1 MSYTQRFSDNYKL
14 ESIGG
19 SGTVEIEATS
29 LTVTGNL
36 IVAGTSTEVES
47 TDLAISDKTIVLNK
61 GETGAGV
68 TSPVH
73 SGIEIE
79 RGTLTNV
86 GLRYNDSTDKWEL
99 TNDGAT
105 WSEITTGSAGSY
117 LTNVVDDITP
127 QLGGALDVNGQMITS
142 ASNGDI
148 VIDPNGSGQ
157 LKINH
162 EVSLQNQGSDPS
174 ATASYNKLY
183 SKTPGNGGSGVFFV
197 NSSTSDE
204 LVSKT
209 KAMVFA
215 LIF

>member
-36 IVAGTSTEVES
+36 IVAGSSTEVNS
-47 TDLAISDKTIVLNK
+47 TDLAITDKTIVLNK
-61 GETGAGV
+61 GESGAGV

-73 SGIEIE
+73 AGIEIE
-79 RGTLTNV
+79 RGSLTNV
-86 GLRYNDSTDKWEL
+86 GVRYNDTSDKWEL
-99 TNDGAT
+99 TNDGST
-105 WSEITTGSAGSY
+105 WSNILSGATAGI
-117 LTNVVDDITP
+117 LNVVEDITP
-127 QLGGALDVNGQMITS
+127 QLGGALDVNGNMITS

-148 VIDPNGSGQ
+148 IIDPNGTGL

-162 EVSLQNQGSDPS
+162 EVSLQEQGSDPS
-174 ATASYNKLY
+174 STSSYNKLY
-183 SKTPGNGGSGVFFV
+183 AKTPSEGGSGVFFV
-197 NSSTSDE
+197 NSTTSDE

>member
-1 MSYTQRFSDNYKL
+1 MSHTQRFSDNYKL

-19 SGTVEIEATS
+19 AGTVEIEATS

-36 IVAGTSTEVES
+36 IVAGTNTAVNSTNL
-47 TDLAISDKTIVLNK
+47 DIADKTIVLNK

-68 TSPVH
+68 TSPFH
-73 SGIEIE
+73 SGIEID
-79 RGTLTNV
+79 RGTLTNT
-86 GLRYNDSTDKWEL
+86 GLRYNDTSNKWEL
-99 TNDGAT
+99 TNDGST
-105 WSEITTGSAGSY
+105 WANILSGASVGI
-117 LTNVVDDITP
+117 LNVVEDITP
-127 QLGGALDVNGQMITS
+127 QLGGALDVNGQTITS

-148 VIDPNGSGQ
+148 VMDPNGTGQ

-162 EVSLQNQGSDPS
+162 AISLHNESDPS
-174 ATASYNKLY
+174 ATADYNKLY
-183 SKTPGNGGSGVFFV
+183 AKTPSEGGSGVFFV
-197 NSSTSDE
+197 NSTTSDE

>member
-29 LTVTGNL
+29 LTVSGNL
-36 IVAGTSTEVES
+36 IVAGTSTEVNS
-47 TDLAISDKTIVLNK
+47 TDLAITDKTIVLNK

-79 RGTLTNV
+79 RGISTNV
-86 GLRYNDSTDKWEL
+86 GIRYNDSTDKWEL
-99 TNDGAT
+99 TEDGTA
-105 WSEITTGSAGSY
+105 WFDVLNSNSG
-117 LTNVVDDITP
+117 LTDVVDDVTP
-127 QLGGALDVNGQMITS
+127 QLGGPLDVNGETITS
-142 ASNGDI
+142 AGNGDI
-148 VIDPNGSGQ
+148 IIDPNGTGQ

-174 ATASYNKLY
+174 STASYNKLY
-183 SKTPGNGGSGVFFV
+183 AKTPSNGGSGVFFV
-197 NSSTSDE
+197 NSTTSDE

>member
-14 ESIGG
+14 ESIDPN
-19 SGTVEIEATS
+19 GTVEIEAKS
-29 LTVTGNL
+29 VTVIGNL
-36 IVAGTSTEVES
+36 IVSGTSIEVSS
-47 TDLAISDKTIVLNK
+47 TDLAINDNTIVLNK
-61 GETGAGV
+61 GELGAGV
-68 TSPVH
+68 TSLY

-79 RGTLTNV
+79 RGTATNV
-86 GLRYNDSTDKWEL
+86 GLRYFETDNKWQI
-99 TNDGAT
+99 TNDGST
-105 WSEITTGSAGSY
+105 WSNILSGGGVGI
-117 LTNVVDDITP
+117 LNVVEDATP
-127 QLGGALDVNGQMITS
+127 QLGGPLDVNGQTIMS

-148 VIDPNGSGQ
+148 IIDPNGTGQ

-174 ATASYNKLY
+174 PSFNYNKLY
-183 SKTPGNGGSGVFFV
+183 AKTPSNGGSGVFFV
-197 NSSTSDE
+197 NSTSSDE

>member
-19 SGTVEIEATS
+19 AGTVEIEASS

-36 IVAGTSTEVES
+36 TVSGTTTEVNS
-47 TDLAISDKTIVLNK
+47 TDLAIDDKTIVLNK

-68 TSPVH
+68 SAPTH

-79 RGTLTNV
+79 RGTEDNV
-86 GLRYNDSTDKWEL
+86 GLRYNDTTDTWQI
-99 TNDGAT
+99 TNDGTT
-105 WSEITTGSAGSY
+105 WNNILAGAGIGIE
-117 LTNVVDDITP
+117 NVVEDLSP
-127 QLGGALDVNGQMITS
+127 QLGGPLDVNGQTITS

-148 VIDPNGSGQ
+148 VLDPNGTGQ

-162 EVSLQNQGSDPS
+162 EVSLQEQGGDPS
-174 ATASYNKLY
+174 STASYNKLY
-183 SKTPGNGGSGVFFV
+183 AKTPGNGGSGVFFV

>member
-1 MSYTQRFSDNYKL
+1 MSHTQRFSDNYKL

-19 SGTVEIEATS
+19 AGTVEIEATT

-36 IVAGTSTEVES
+36 VVAGTNTAVNS
-47 TDLAISDKTIVLNK
+47 TDLDIADKTIVLNK

-73 SGIEIE
+73 SGIEID
-79 RGTLTNV
+79 RGTLTNT
-86 GLRYNDSTDKWEL
+86 GLRYNDTSNKWEL
-99 TNDGAT
+99 TNDGST
-105 WSEITTGSAGSY
+105 WADILAGASAGI
-117 LTNVVDDITP
+117 LNVVEDITP
-127 QLGGALDVNGQMITS
+127 QLGGALDVNGQTITS

-148 VIDPNGSGQ
+148 VVDPNGTGQ

-162 EVSLQNQGSDPS
+162 AISLHNESDPS
-174 ATASYNKLY
+174 ATADYNKLY
-183 SKTPGNGGSGVFFV
+183 AKTPSEGGSGVFFV
-197 NSSTSDE
+197 NSTTSDE

>member
-36 IVAGTSTEVES
+36 VVSGSSTEVNS
-47 TDLAISDKTIVLNK
+47 TDLAITDKTIVLNK
-61 GETGAGV
+61 GEAGAGV

-79 RGTLTNV
+79 RGSLTNV
-86 GLRYNDSTDKWEL
+86 GVRYNDTSDRWEL
-99 TNDGAT
+99 TNDGSS
-105 WSEITTGSAGSY
+105 WSNILSGASVGI
-117 LTNVVDDITP
+117 LNVVEDTTP
-127 QLGGALDVNGQMITS
+127 QLGGALDVNGMSITS

-162 EVSLQNQGSDPS
+162 EVSLQEQGSDPS
-174 ATASYNKLY
+174 STSSYNKLY
-183 SKTPGNGGSGVFFV
+183 AKTPSEGGSGVFFV
-197 NSSTSDE
+197 NSTTSDE

>member
-19 SGTVEIEATS
+19 SGTVEIKATS

-36 IVAGTSTEVES
+36 IVAGSSTEVNS
-47 TDLAISDKTIVLNK
+47 TDLAITDKTIVLNK
-61 GETGAGV
+61 GESGAGV

-79 RGTLTNV
+79 RGSLTNV
-86 GLRYNDSTDKWEL
+86 GVRYNDTSDKWEL
-99 TNDGAT
+99 TNDGST
-105 WSEITTGSAGSY
+105 WANILSGASAGI
-117 LTNVVDDITP
+117 LNVVEDTTP
-127 QLGGALDVNGQMITS
+127 QLGGALDVNGNMITS

-148 VIDPNGSGQ
+148 IIDPNGTGL

-162 EVSLQNQGSDPS
+162 EVSLQEQGSDPS
-174 ATASYNKLY
+174 STSSYNKLY
-183 SKTPGNGGSGVFFV
+183 AKTPSEGGSGVFFV
-197 NSSTSDE
+197 NSTTSDE

>member
-14 ESIGG
+14 ESIN
-19 SGTVEIEATS
+19 GTGNVEIEALT

-36 IVAGTSTEVES
+36 IVAGTSTEVNS
-47 TDLAISDKTIVLNK
+47 TDLAITDKTIVLNK
-61 GETGAGV
+61 GESGAGV
-68 TSPVH
+68 TSPFH

-79 RGTLTNV
+79 RGTETNV
-86 GLRYNDSTDKWEL
+86 GLRYFETDNKWQIS
-99 TNDGAT
+99 NDGAT
-105 WSEITTGSAGSY
+105 WANILSGASAGI
-117 LTNVVDDITP
+117 LNVVEDTSP
-127 QLGGALDVNGQMITS
+127 QLGGALDVNGQAITS

-148 VIDPNGSGQ
+148 VIDPNGTGQ

-162 EVSLQNQGSDPS
+162 VVSLENQGSDPS
-174 ATASYNKLY
+174 STASYNKLY
-183 SKTPGNGGSGVFFV
+183 AKTPGNGGTGVFFV
-197 NSSTSDE
+197 NLSTSDE

>member
-1 MSYTQRFSDNYKL
+1 MSYTQRFSNNYKL

-19 SGTVEIEATS
+19 AGTVEIEATS
-29 LTVTGNL
+29 LTVTGSL
-36 IVAGTSTEVES
+36 IVAGDTTEVNS
-47 TDLAISDKTIVLNK
+47 TNLAITDKTIVLNK
-61 GETGAGV
+61 GELGAGV

-79 RGTLTNV
+79 RGTATNV
-86 GLRYNDSTDKWEL
+86 GLRYNDTSDAWEL

-105 WSEITTGSAGSY
+105 WANVLSGASVGI
-117 LTNVVDDITP
+117 LNVVEDLSP
-127 QLGGALDVNGQMITS
+127 QLGGPLDVNGQTITS

-148 VIDPNGSGQ
+148 IIDPNGSGQ

-174 ATASYNKLY
+174 STASYNKLY
-183 SKTPGNGGSGVFFV
+183 AKTPGNGGSGVFFV
-197 NSSTSDE
+197 NSTSSDE

>member
-19 SGTVEIEATS
+19 SGTVEVEAS
-29 LTVTGNL
+29 MLTVTGNL
-36 IVAGTSTEVES
+36 TVSGTTTEVNS

-68 TSPVH
+68 SSPTH

-79 RGTLTNV
+79 RGTEDNV
-86 GLRYNDSTDKWEL
+86 GLRYNDTTDTWQI
-99 TNDGAT
+99 TNDGTT
-105 WSEITTGSAGSY
+105 WNNILAGAGIGVE
-117 LTNVVDDITP
+117 NVVEDLTP
-127 QLGGALDVNGQMITS
+127 QLGGPLDVNGQTITS

-148 VIDPNGSGQ
+148 IIDPNGTGL

-162 EVSLQNQGSDPS
+162 EVSLQEQGSDPS
-174 ATASYNKLY
+174 STASYNKLY
-183 SKTPGNGGSGVFFV
+183 AKTPGNGGSGVFFV

-209 KAMVFA
+209 KAMVFG

>member
-14 ESIGG
+14 ESISG

-36 IVAGTSTEVES
+36 IVAGSSTEVNS
-47 TDLAISDKTIVLNK
+47 TDLAITDKTIVLNK
-61 GETGAGV
+61 GESGAGV

-73 SGIEIE
+73 AGIEIE
-79 RGTLTNV
+79 RGSLTNV
-86 GLRYNDSTDKWEL
+86 GVRYNDTSDKWEL
-99 TNDGAT
+99 TNDGST
-105 WSEITTGSAGSY
+105 WANILSGASSG
-117 LTNVVDDITP
+117 LLNVVEDITP
-127 QLGGALDVNGQMITS
+127 QLGGALDVNGNMITS

-148 VIDPNGSGQ
+148 IIDPNGNGL

-162 EVSLQNQGSDPS
+162 EVSLQEQGSDPS
-174 ATASYNKLY
+174 STSSYNKLY
-183 SKTPGNGGSGVFFV
+183 AKTPSEGGSGVFFV
-197 NSSTSDE
+197 NSTTSDE

>member
-19 SGTVEIEATS
+19 SGTVEIKATS

-36 IVAGTSTEVES
+36 IVAGSSTEVNS
-47 TDLAISDKTIVLNK
+47 TDLAITDKTIVLNK
-61 GETGAGV
+61 GESGAGV

-79 RGTLTNV
+79 RGSLTNV
-86 GLRYNDSTDKWEL
+86 GVRYNDTSDKWEL
-99 TNDGAT
+99 TNDGST
-105 WSEITTGSAGSY
+105 WANIVSGSAGI
-117 LTNVVDDITP
+117 LNVVEDTTP
-127 QLGGALDVNGQMITS
+127 QLGGALDVNGNMITS
-142 ASNGDI
+142 ASDGDI
-148 VIDPNGSGQ
+148 IIDPNGTGL

-162 EVSLQNQGSDPS
+162 EVSLQEQGSDPS
-174 ATASYNKLY
+174 STSSYNKLY
-183 SKTPGNGGSGVFFV
+183 AKTPSEGGSGVFFV
-197 NSSTSDE
+197 NSTTSDE

>member
-1 MSYTQRFSDNYKL
+1 MSHTQRFSDNYKL

-19 SGTVEIEATS
+19 AGTVEIEATT
-29 LTVTGNL
+29 LTVTGDL
-36 IVAGTSTEVES
+36 VVAGTNTAVNS
-47 TDLAISDKTIVLNK
+47 TDLDIADKTIVLNK

-73 SGIEIE
+73 SGIEID
-79 RGTLTNV
+79 RGTLTNT
-86 GLRYNDSTDKWEL
+86 GLRYNDTSNKWEL
-99 TNDGAT
+99 TNDGST
-105 WSEITTGSAGSY
+105 WSDILSGASAGI
-117 LTNVVDDITP
+117 LNVVEDITP
-127 QLGGALDVNGQMITS
+127 QLGGALDVNGKTITS

-148 VIDPNGSGQ
+148 VIDPNGTGQ

-162 EVSLQNQGSDPS
+162 EVSLQEQVSDPS
-174 ATASYNKLY
+174 STSSYNKLY
-183 SKTPGNGGSGVFFV
+183 AKTPSNGGSGVFFV
-197 NSSTSDE
+197 NSTSSDE

>member
-36 IVAGTSTEVES
+36 VVSGSSTEVNS
-47 TDLAISDKTIVLNK
+47 TDLAITDKTIVLNK
-61 GETGAGV
+61 GEAGAGV

-79 RGTLTNV
+79 RGSLTNV
-86 GLRYNDSTDKWEL
+86 GVRYNDTSDRWEL
-99 TNDGAT
+99 TNDGSS
-105 WSEITTGSAGSY
+105 WSNILSGASVGI
-117 LTNVVDDITP
+117 LNVVEDTTP
-127 QLGGALDVNGQMITS
+127 QLGGALDVNGMSIIS

-162 EVSLQNQGSDPS
+162 EVSLQEQGSDPS
-174 ATASYNKLY
+174 STSSYNKLY
-183 SKTPGNGGSGVFFV
+183 AKTPSEGGSGVFFV
-197 NSSTSDE
+197 NSTTSDE

>member
-1 MSYTQRFSDNYKL
+1 MSHTQRFSDNYKL

-19 SGTVEIEATS
+19 AGTVEIEATS

-36 IVAGTSTEVES
+36 IVAGTNTAVNSTNL
-47 TDLAISDKTIVLNK
+47 DIADKTIVLNK

-68 TSPVH
+68 TSPFH
-73 SGIEIE
+73 SGIEID
-79 RGTLTNV
+79 RGTLTNT
-86 GLRYNDSTDKWEL
+86 GLRYNDTSNKWEL
-99 TNDGAT
+99 TNDGST
-105 WSEITTGSAGSY
+105 WADILAGASVGI
-117 LTNVVDDITP
+117 LNVVEDITP
-127 QLGGALDVNGQMITS
+127 QLGGALDVNGQTITS

-148 VIDPNGSGQ
+148 VMDPNGTGQ

-162 EVSLQNQGSDPS
+162 AISLHNESDPS
-174 ATASYNKLY
+174 VTADYNKLY
-183 SKTPGNGGSGVFFV
+183 AKTPSEGGSGVFFV
-197 NSSTSDE
+197 NSTTSDE

>member
-36 IVAGTSTEVES
+36 IVAGSSTEVNS
-47 TDLAISDKTIVLNK
+47 TDLAITDKTIVLNK
-61 GETGAGV
+61 GESGAGV

-73 SGIEIE
+73 AGIEIE
-79 RGTLTNV
+79 RGSLTNV
-86 GLRYNDSTDKWEL
+86 GVRYNDTSDKWEL
-99 TNDGAT
+99 TNDGST
-105 WSEITTGSAGSY
+105 WSNILSGARGI
-117 LTNVVDDITP
+117 LNVVEDITP
-127 QLGGALDVNGQMITS
+127 QLGGALDVNGNMITS

-148 VIDPNGSGQ
+148 IIDPNGTGL

-162 EVSLQNQGSDPS
+162 EVSLQEQGSDPS

-183 SKTPGNGGSGVFFV
+183 AKTPSNGGSGVFFV
-197 NSSTSDE
+197 NSTSSDE

>member
-36 IVAGTSTEVES
+36 IVAGTSTEVNS
-47 TDLAISDKTIVLNK
+47 TNLAITDKTIVLNK
-61 GETGAGV
+61 GESGAGV
-68 TSPVH
+68 TSPFH
-73 SGIEIE
+73 SGIEID
-79 RGTLTNV
+79 RGTGTNV
-86 GLRYNDSTDKWEL
+86 GLRYFETDNKWQI
-99 TNDGAT
+99 TNDGTSWANVL
-105 WSEITTGSAGSY
+105 SGASVGIM
-117 LTNVVDDITP
+117 NVVEDITP
-127 QLGGALDVNGQMITS
+127 QLGGALDVNGQTITS

-148 VIDPNGSGQ
+148 IIDPNGSGQ

-183 SKTPGNGGSGVFFV
+183 AKTPGNGGSGVFFV
-197 NSSTSDE
+197 NSTSSDE

-215 LIF
+215 LIY

>member
-19 SGTVEIEATS
+19 SGTAEIDAAT

-36 IVAGTSTEVES
+36 VVSGTTTEVNS
-47 TDLAISDKTIVLNK
+47 TNLAITDKTIVLNK
-61 GETGAGV
+61 GESGAGV
-68 TSPVH
+68 TSPVY
-73 SGIEIE
+73 SGVEIE
-79 RGTLTNV
+79 RGTLDNV
-86 GLRYNDSTDKWEL
+86 GIRYNDTSDKWEF
-99 TNDGAT
+99 TNDGSSYSDIADT
-105 WSEITTGSAGSY
+105 SALGIS
-117 LTNVVDDITP
+117 NVVEDTTP
-127 QLGGALDVNGQMITS
+127 QLGGNLDVNGFSLVS

-148 VIDPNGSGQ
+148 IIDPNGTGQ

-162 EVSLQNQGSDPS
+162 EVSLQEQGSNPS
-174 ATASYNKLY
+174 ATSSYNKLY
-183 SKTPGNGGSGVFFV
+183 AKTPGNGGSGVFFV

-209 KAMVFA
+209 KAMVFG